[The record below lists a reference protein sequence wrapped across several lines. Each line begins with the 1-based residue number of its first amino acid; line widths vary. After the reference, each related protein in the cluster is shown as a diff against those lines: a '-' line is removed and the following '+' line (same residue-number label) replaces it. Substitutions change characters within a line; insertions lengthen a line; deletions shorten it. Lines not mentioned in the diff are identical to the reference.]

1 MTEPEPSEPPHARF
15 NFAALVGDVSCFFI
29 GMAFLDSNTAL
40 PALINRLGGGE
51 ILLGILLALKQAG
64 YFLPQPISAHFLQ
77 GKTRFKPLLIQV
89 ALYGRLAYFVAALF
103 IFLYGRTNPTLA
115 LWVFAIAYTLSWF
128 GDGAGGVPWTALVG
142 KTVPARRRG
151 RLFATTQ
158 VISGFSRL
166 VVSAIVFALLFADK
180 DTPAATGS
188 AVGFPVNL
196 ALLVFGC
203 ATFLLISWVFLALIR
218 EPEPTKEDI
227 QRARATEYKTFISFM
242 ATLPGKFRERPDL
255 AKLAGVQILASTVS
269 ASAPFLIFGSAEARS
284 GGMPGLFLGIQTA
297 GLLALAPVWGMITD
311 RLGPRRALIGQLSVS
326 LLLPAAALIG
336 PALQAPGNEKMTT
349 LFGLASLCVAY
360 FFLGGVVDAWA
371 TVTNYIL
378 EALADDEQTTYIGL
392 MNAASAPS
400 LVLPLGAGVLAATLG
415 KPSVFV
421 CAAILLAVGLYLA
434 WALPETRGLRKS
446 ITEFSNDS

>member
-1 MTEPEPSEPPHARF
+1 VTPPEPPEPPHARF

-51 ILLGILLALKQAG
+51 ILLGVLLALKQAG

-89 ALYGRLAYFVAALF
+89 ALYGRLAYFVAAFFILF
-103 IFLYGRTNPTLA
+103 YGKTNPALA
-115 LWVFAIAYTLSWF
+115 LWAFAIAYTLSWF

-142 KTVPARRRG
+142 KTIPAGRRG

-158 VISGFSRL
+158 VVSGFSRL
-166 VVSAIVFALLFADK
+166 VVSGIVFALLFADK
-180 DTPAATGS
+180 DTAATAS
-188 AVGFPVNL
+188 VVGFPVNL

-203 ATFLLISWVFLALIR
+203 ATFLFISWLFLAIIR
-218 EPEPTKEDI
+218 EPEPTAEDLR
-227 QRARATEYKTFISFM
+227 RARATEYKTFVSYI

-255 AKLAGVQILASTVS
+255 AKLAGVQILASAVS
-269 ASAPFLIFGSAEARS
+269 ASAPFLIFGSAAAKS
-284 GGMPGLFLGIQTA
+284 GGMPGLFLGVQTV
-297 GLLALAPVWGMITD
+297 GLLALAPVWGIITD
-311 RLGPRRALIGQLSVS
+311 RFGPRRALIGQLSVS

-336 PALQAPGNEKMTT
+336 PVLIVPGNENLTS
-349 LFGLASLCVAY
+349 LLGLSALCVGY

-378 EALADDEQTTYIGL
+378 EALSDDEQTTFIGL

-400 LVLPLGAGVLAATLG
+400 LLFPLGAGVLAATLG
-415 KPSVFV
+415 KPSVFIV
-421 CAAILLAVGLYLA
+421 AGILLAVGLYLA
-434 WALPETRGLRKS
+434 LILPETRNRK
-446 ITEFSNDS
+446 TPTLDFSNDS